1 MKVPA
6 IDGYTPPFGTKIT
19 RTDINRGGLST
30 REVTENVLMPFSLMR
45 PKTVTEDSTTTAVEY
60 DAKIVFTAASGTTP
74 SAGHILTMGN
84 GSYVG
89 CTVTFTNLLSYA
101 CTVMQADGITTLFEV
116 PAGGNVFTTWNGS
129 VWNWAFNQCH
139 PIGEIYVQFPGQK
152 SPAELF
158 GSYGVVWTDI
168 TADYAGLFFRAA
180 GTVSGTDNASGS
192 FSTNGITVQS
202 EGLPDITG
210 DFGYLKALDS
220 GNWVQGLNNSN
231 GAFKKSYNER
241 ADPPSY
247 SAVTSQ
253 NNTDASGVVVFNASN
268 SNSIYGSSD
277 HVTPVNTAIK
287 IWKRTA

>member
-1 MKVPA
+1 MT
-6 IDGYTPPFGTKIT
+6 IDLTLDGLKLPDINGYVPPFGTKIT
-19 RTDINRGGLST
+19 RTDLNKGGLST
-30 REVTENVLMPFSLMR
+30 REVSEDVLMPFSLMR
-45 PKTVTEDSTTTAVEY
+45 PKTVTEDSATTEVEY

-89 CTVTFTNLLSYA
+89 CTVTFTNLFSYA

-168 TADYAGLFFRAA
+168 TSEYAGLFFRAA

-192 FSTNGITVQS
+192 FSTNGVTVQS
-202 EGLPDITG
+202 EGLPNITG
-210 DFGYLKALDS
+210 SFD
-220 GNWVQGLNNSN
+220 NVQCGTNDIKS
-231 GAFKKSYNER
+231 GAFASSGY
-241 ADPPSY
+241 
-247 SAVTSQ
+247 
-253 NNTDASGVVVFNASN
+253 ASGVSSYAASDRHLNTLNFNAAN